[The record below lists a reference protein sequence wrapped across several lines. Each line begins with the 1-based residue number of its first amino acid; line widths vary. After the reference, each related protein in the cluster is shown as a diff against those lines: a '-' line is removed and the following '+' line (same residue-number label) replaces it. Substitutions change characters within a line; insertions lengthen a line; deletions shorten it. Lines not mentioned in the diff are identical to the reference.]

1 MQLERLVDQLDSGLT
16 IFGVSS
22 RVLATTSV
30 VESRRVESR
39 RVESRRVESR
49 RVESRQHYAQEKCEA
64 KQRKA
69 DAKVR
74 GKLLANAV
82 VAEVRRRFVHQAD
95 KARLAVEKLQAERD
109 ASRPPRKVRMRLGVS
124 AFFSLVIA

>member
-30 VESRRVESR
+30 
-39 RVESRRVESR
+39 VESR

-95 KARLAVEKLQAERD
+95 KARLAVEKLQAEQD